1 MGAVNDFLGLDIAG
15 NPLWKYFLL
24 LGILAGAVV
33 VHRVLAWA
41 VRHLLRRRKAPAGV
55 EESLTALAGKPLGA
69 LIYLLGLRVG
79 LQFFALSAE
88 TWAVLRGFFVFAAT
102 FVAIYLVT
110 KLVDVVF
117 SLWKERAQKTKTKFD
132 DQIIPILS
140 RILKLFVWAIGVL
153 LILQNLGYNITSLLA
168 GLGIGGLAIALAA
181 QETLSNFIGA
191 LALLVDRPCEV
202 GDRVDVEDISGTVE
216 AIGLR
221 STRIRTLDGTVVAI
235 PNRKLADA
243 KINNFVYRPSI
254 KNQYTIGITYDT
266 PYEKIQ
272 EALAILREILGNHPS
287 TAKYWVYFK
296 EFGPYSLNILVI
308 HWCKYTDY
316 QKFLEATE
324 EINLEI
330 RRRFEEAG
338 ISFAFPTQTV
348 EVRGAFPPMPE
359 S

>member
-1 MGAVNDFLGLDIAG
+1 MSSVSDFFGMAIAG
-15 NPLWKYFLL
+15 NALWKYFLL
-24 LGILAGAVV
+24 LGILAGVVV
-33 VHRVLAWA
+33 VHRVLVGV
-41 VRHLLRRRKAPAGV
+41 VRYLLRRRQAPEGLQK
-55 EESLTALAGKPLGA
+55 SLATLAGKPLGA
-69 LIYLLGLRVG
+69 LIYLVGLWVG
-79 LQFFALSAE
+79 LQFFTLSPGA
-88 TWAVLRGFFVFAAT
+88 WSVLRGFFVFAST
-102 FVAIYLVT
+102 FVAIYLLT

-132 DQIIPILS
+132 DQLIPILS
-140 RILKLFVWAIGVL
+140 RIVKLFIWAIGVL

-235 PNRKLADA
+235 PNRKMADA

-272 EALAILREILGNHPS
+272 QALAILREILGNHPS
-287 TAKYWVYFK
+287 TAKYWAYFK

-338 ISFAFPTQTV
+338 IEFAFPTQTV
-348 EVRGAFPPMPE
+348 EVRGVFPPAAE
-359 S
+359 G